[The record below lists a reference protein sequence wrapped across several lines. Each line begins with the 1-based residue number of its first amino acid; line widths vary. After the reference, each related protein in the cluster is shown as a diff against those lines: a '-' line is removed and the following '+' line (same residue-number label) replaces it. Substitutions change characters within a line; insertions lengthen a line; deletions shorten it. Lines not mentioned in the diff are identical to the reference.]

1 MLHSIPVF
9 VRRRRRFS
17 KISGS
22 LKIIRQILVPLL
34 SLARL
39 HGTSEISFGILL
51 DFDDRITEGR
61 INLTVRCHIFE
72 SPKIIHFPA
81 RNLA

>member
-1 MLHSIPVF
+1 MEVE
-9 VRRRRRFS
+9 
-17 KISGS
+17 
-22 LKIIRQILVPLL
+22 
-34 SLARL
+34 
-39 HGTSEISFGILL
+39 TSEISFGILL

-72 SPKIIHFPA
+72 RPKIIHFPA